1 MKKFRVTVNG
11 KTYDVSV
18 EDLGEHSSNKTSA
31 VQMPTEVLTEE
42 PEEDDN
48 TSVQADAGGIEVK
61 AHMPGNILDVKVSV
75 GSKVEA
81 NSVVVVLEAMKMEN
95 EIVTPVGGTV
105 TSVNVNKGAAVN
117 SGDILITVS
126 E

>member
-61 AHMPGNILDVKVSV
+61 APMPGNILDVKVSV